1 MISRMIKNPAL
12 HLFKKGVGFLL
23 NLFFPKK
30 CLGCG
35 RTDVYLCSNCF
46 NKIELSLN
54 NTCFFC
60 GKITWQG
67 KICIKCQK
75 ENYLNRVI
83 VATDYKNLL
92 VRDLIKNFKYHYV
105 KELSQS
111 LTQLIIKS
119 LALCGTLDL
128 PAGRQGFP
136 HNAVVLPIPLYKIRH
151 RTRGFN
157 QAELLA
163 QKIADYF
170 NLSLETNILK
180 RIVPGIPQ
188 ANIKDDKKR
197 KENIK
202 NVFNINPER
211 AQRVEGKNI
220 ILVDD
225 VITTGATLV
234 ETARI
239 LKNAG
244 ADKVWA
250 LVVARG

>member
-1 MISRMIKNPAL
+1 MTSRMIKNPAL
-12 HLFKKGVGFLL
+12 HLFKKGVGFVL

-35 RTDVYLCSNCF
+35 TADVYLCSNCV
-46 NKIELSLN
+46 NRIKLSLN

-60 GKITWQG
+60 EKITWQG
-67 KICIKCQK
+67 KICIECQK
-75 ENYLNRVI
+75 ENYLDRI
-83 VATDYKNLL
+83 ISATEYKNPL

-119 LALCGTLDL
+119 LALCGKSSI
-128 PAGRQGFP
+128 P
-136 HNAVVLPIPLYKIRH
+136 HNAAVLPIPLYKIRH

-163 QKIADYF
+163 KQIADYF
-170 NLSLETNILK
+170 NLPLETNILK
-180 RIVPGIPQ
+180 RIISGIPQ
-188 ANIKDDKKR
+188 ANIKDNEKR

-202 NVFNINPER
+202 NVFDINPEYLLK
-211 AQRVEGKNI
+211 EKSI

-225 VITTGATLV
+225 VATTGATLV

-244 ADKVWA
+244 AKEIWG
-250 LVVARG
+250 LVVAKG

>member
-1 MISRMIKNPAL
+1 MINHMIKNL
-12 HLFKKGVGFLL
+12 LL

-30 CLGCG
+30 CLGCNCSD
-35 RTDVYLCSNCF
+35 TYLCRDCF
-46 NKIELSLN
+46 NRIELDYN

-67 KICIKCQK
+67 KICIDCQK

-83 VATDYKNLL
+83 IATEYKNPLA
-92 VRDLIKNFKYHYV
+92 RDLIKNFKYHYV
-105 KELSQS
+105 KELAQP

-119 LALCGTLDL
+119 LALCGKSSV
-128 PAGRQGFP
+128 P

-170 NLSLETNILK
+170 NLPLETNILK
-180 RIVPGIPQ
+180 RIVPGVPQ
-188 ANIKDDKKR
+188 ANIKDDEKR

-202 NVFNINPER
+202 GVFKINPSSFEKIR
-211 AQRVEGKNI
+211 GANV
-220 ILVDD
+220 ILIDD
-225 VITTGATLV
+225 VSTTGATLI
-234 ETARI
+234 EAGKI
-239 LKNAG
+239 LKNNG
-244 ADKVWA
+244 AKEIWG

>member
-1 MISRMIKNPAL
+1 MIKK
-12 HLFKKGVGFLL
+12 FVL

-30 CLGCG
+30 CLGCNCPD
-35 RTDVYLCSNCF
+35 TYLCRDCF
-46 NKIELSLN
+46 NRIKLSLN

-67 KICIKCQK
+67 KICIECQK

-83 VATDYKNLL
+83 VATEYKNLL
-92 VRDLIKNFKYHYV
+92 ARDLIKNFKYHYV
-105 KELSQS
+105 KELAKP

-119 LALCGTLDL
+119 LALCGKSSI
-128 PAGRQGFP
+128 P
-136 HNAVVLPIPLYKIRH
+136 HNAVVLPIPLYGTRM

-170 NLSLETNILK
+170 NLPLETNILK

-188 ANIKDDKKR
+188 ANIKDNEKR
-197 KENIK
+197 KVNVK

-211 AQRVEGKNI
+211 AQRIEGKSI

-225 VITTGATLV
+225 VATTGATLV

-239 LKNAG
+239 LKNNG
-244 ADKVWA
+244 AKEIWA

>member
-1 MISRMIKNPAL
+1 MCP
-12 HLFKKGVGFLL
+12 
-23 NLFFPKK
+23 
-30 CLGCG
+30 
-35 RTDVYLCSNCF
+35 DCF

-67 KICIKCQK
+67 KICIDCQK

-83 VATDYKNLL
+83 VATDYKNPL
-92 VRDLIKNFKYHYV
+92 VRDLIKNFKYHFV

-119 LALCGTLDL
+119 LALCGKS
-128 PAGRQGFP
+128 GVP

-170 NLSLETNILK
+170 NLPLETNILK
-180 RIVPGIPQ
+180 RIVPGVPQ
-188 ANIKDDKKR
+188 ANIKDDEKR

-234 ETARI
+234 EAARI

>member
-1 MISRMIKNPAL
+1 MIKKFVL
-12 HLFKKGVGFLL
+12 D
-23 NLFFPKK
+23 LFFPKK
-30 CLGCG
+30 CLGCNCPD
-35 RTDVYLCSNCF
+35 TYLCRDCF

-60 GKITWQG
+60 GKIIWQG
-67 KICIKCQK
+67 KICIECQK
-75 ENYLNRVI
+75 ENYLNKVI
-83 VATDYKNLL
+83 VATDYKNPL

-119 LALCGTLDL
+119 LALCGILDL

-163 QKIADYF
+163 QKITNYF
-170 NLSLETNILK
+170 NLPLETNILK

-188 ANIKDDKKR
+188 ANIKDDEKR

-202 NVFNINPER
+202 DVFKINPSSLTKIQG
-211 AQRVEGKNI
+211 ANI
-220 ILVDD
+220 ILIDD
-225 VITTGATLV
+225 VSTTGATLV

-250 LVVARG
+250 LVIARG